1 MPAVFCFGCPARAAA
16 AILMVSVPAS
26 IDRDADPPMLSRRF
40 SRRVCS
46 RPALAGIV
54 SLTLVA
60 CAGGGNPRAQAPIA
74 VDPDNVRRSLSVL
87 SADSMAGRMTG
98 SEGAA
103 RTARFIA
110 GELRAYGVAP
120 AYPAAAGLDS
130 AYFQRLPLAR
140 AMDGKGIML
149 LPSWEALDTVSSAR
163 RVIDV
168 NVVGILRGSDPALRE
183 EAIIVGAH
191 FDHVGVGPPVAGDS
205 IYNGADDDASG
216 VVTVLEVARALASG
230 PPPARTV
237 IFLLTTGE
245 ELGLLGTR
253 WYIREPRVPL
263 SATAADL
270 QVEMVARPDPEAGG
284 VGRAWLTGYS
294 RSTVGRELA
303 AARVPIVADPR
314 PSQRFF
320 ERSDNI
326 AFACRGIP
334 AHTLSS
340 FGLHGDYHQPSDEV
354 ERVDFDHLT
363 TVIEATTRAVRVLAG
378 GERPRWTDGGDPSG
392 DASVCG

>member
-1 MPAVFCFGCPARAAA
+1 
-16 AILMVSVPAS
+16 
-26 IDRDADPPMLSRRF
+26 MLSRRI
-40 SRRVCS
+40 SRRACS
-46 RPALAGIV
+46 LPALGAIV
-54 SLTLVA
+54 SLSLVA
-60 CAGGGNPRAQAPIA
+60 CAGGGNPLAQGSAS
-74 VDPDNVRRSLSVL
+74 VDPSDVRRSLSVL
-87 SADSMAGRMTG
+87 AADSMAGRMTG

-120 AYPAAAGLDS
+120 AYPAAGGRDS

-140 AMDGKGIML
+140 ARAGRGIML
-149 LPSWEALDTVSSAR
+149 LPSWEALDTVPSAR
-163 RVIDV
+163 RVTDV
-168 NVVGILRGSDPALRE
+168 NVVGVLRGTDPALRD

-191 FDHVGVGPPVAGDS
+191 FDHLGVGPQVEGDS

-216 VVTVLEVARALASG
+216 VVAVLEVARALARG

-253 WYIREPRVPL
+253 WYLREPRVPL

-270 QVEMVARPDPEAGG
+270 QVEMVARPDPAAGG
-284 VGRAWLTGYS
+284 AGRAWLTAYS

-303 AARVPIVADPR
+303 AAGVPIVADPR

-320 ERSDNI
+320 ERSDNV

-354 ERVDFDHLT
+354 GRVDFEHLT
-363 TVIEATTRAVRVLAG
+363 EVIEVTVRAVRALAS

-392 DASVCG
+392 DASVCE